1 MCARST
7 FVFYCC
13 YTAYIA
19 NVFNPKAIML
29 SFVTVSSD
37 AGTTPTLDN
46 HLALSSIHILIM
58 NLWLI
63 ACWWFY
69 FIVITKDQY

>member
-1 MCARST
+1 MFFIA
-7 FVFYCC
+7 VN
-13 YTAYIA
+13 TAYIA
-19 NVFNPKAIML
+19 NVLNPKAIML
-29 SFVTVSSD
+29 SFAIISSN

-46 HLALSSIHILIM
+46 HLTLSSIHILIM